1 MNQTDLPHSSKTI
14 SKNGKSVKLSV
25 CSDILSITTNDFDAK
40 TIKAYLQGVNGI
52 DYAIS
57 NKGVAYTIS
66 QYYSA
71 TKVIEAVERALVGL
85 MSCN

>member
-1 MNQTDLPHSSKTI
+1 MNQTSLPHSSKTI

-25 CSDILSITTNDFDAK
+25 CKNVLSITTNDLDAS
-40 TIKAYLQGVNGI
+40 TIKARLQAVYGI
-52 DYAIS
+52 NCVIT

-71 TKVIEAVERALVGL
+71 TKVIEAVEVALVGL
-85 MSCN
+85 MACN